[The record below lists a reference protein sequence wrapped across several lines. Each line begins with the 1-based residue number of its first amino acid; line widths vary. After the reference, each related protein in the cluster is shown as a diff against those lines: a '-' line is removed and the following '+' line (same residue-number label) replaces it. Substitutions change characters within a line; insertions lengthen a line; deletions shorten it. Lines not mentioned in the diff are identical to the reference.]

1 MVGRLLARD
10 VTVVGA
16 TVGLWA
22 VEAQVRGDTGALALG
37 AAIAAAVLAALCGY
51 LVHEWGH
58 LLATWASG
66 GRAHVAPRIGSV
78 FLFKFDSGHNTRR
91 QFLWMGMGGF
101 VASAVAVVFFAV
113 VLPLDALSGK
123 IAMALVALGVLAT
136 FVLELPPFFRVLRGA
151 PLPRGIAYE
160 STEP

>member
-10 VTVVGA
+10 VVVVLA
-16 TVGLWA
+16 TAGLWA
-22 VEAQVRGDTGALALG
+22 AEARLRDDAGALALG
-37 AAIAAAVLAALCGY
+37 VAITAAFMAALCGY

-66 GRAHVAPRIGSV
+66 GRAHVAPRVLSV

-101 VASAVAVVFFAV
+101 LASAVAVVFFAV

-123 IAMALVALGVLAT
+123 VAMTLVALGVLAT

-160 STEP
+160 SSEP